1 MSDRPQ
7 LRDDID
13 TLTALVQ
20 QTATHLGIN
29 EAFVEKDFWAIEVLR
44 VCAAGDEI
52 VGGGASEPVSVVFKG
67 GTSLS
72 RVYGLIERFSE
83 DVDILVLFPPG
94 TGTGSRGNSL
104 KRIAMRVQA
113 HLGLPDES
121 CELAGS
127 TKGVHRDVRYRYP
140 RRFVSQSAT
149 EYVLLE
155 MGSRGGPT
163 PRQPHLVRSQVANYA
178 IEVLGE
184 TADEWAEFASVA
196 IDVLSPERTLL
207 EKLALLHDCG
217 TRYAESDKARDAMAL
232 AGRHFY
238 DVHCL
243 LDDTGVREALAQLGP
258 AGVAE
263 LVADV
268 DARSDAAGWSYTPR
282 PNGGFADSAAFAE
295 DAVGR
300 ATAEASYT
308 KALGMVHG
316 HKPTLD
322 ECLATVHRFRK
333 LL

>member
-1 MSDRPQ
+1 MSDRPR
-7 LRDDID
+7 LRNDVD

-20 QTATHLGIN
+20 QAATHLGIN

-52 VGGGASEPVSVVFKG
+52 VVDGAAKPVSVVFKG

-83 DVDILVLFPPG
+83 DIDILVVFPPG

-104 KRIAMRVQA
+104 KRIAVRVQE
-113 HLGLPDES
+113 HLGLSDES
-121 CELAGS
+121 CEVVGS
-127 TKGVHRDVRYRYP
+127 TTGVHRDIRYRYP
-140 RRFVSQSAT
+140 RRFESQAAT
-149 EYVLLE
+149 EDVLLE

-163 PRQPHLVRSQVANYA
+163 PRQPHIVRSQVANYA

-184 TADEWAEFASVA
+184 PEEEWEEFASVA

-217 TRYAESDKARDAMAL
+217 TRYADTDKARDAMAL

-243 LDDTGVREALAQLGP
+243 LNDAGVREALAQLGP
-258 AGVAE
+258 TGVAE

-282 PNGGFADSAAFAE
+282 PNGGFADSAVFAE
-295 DAVGR
+295 DAVSR
-300 ATAEASYT
+300 ATAEASYST
-308 KALGMVHG
+308 ALGMVHG
-316 HKPTLD
+316 QKPTLD
-322 ECLATVHRFRK
+322 ECLATVGRYRE

>member
-1 MSDRPQ
+1 M
-7 LRDDID
+7 IA
-13 TLTALVQ
+13 ALGNYVI
-20 QTATHLGIN
+20 ADK
-29 EAFVEKDFWAIEVLR
+29 AR
-44 VCAAGDEI
+44 
-52 VGGGASEPVSVVFKG
+52 PVSVVFEG

-94 TGTGSRGNSL
+94 TGTGARGNSL
-104 KRIAMRVQA
+104 KRIAMRVQE
-113 HLGLPDES
+113 HLGLPDDS
-121 CELAGS
+121 CEVVGS

-140 RRFVSQSAT
+140 RRFVSQAAT

-243 LDDTGVREALAQLGP
+243 LNDTGVRDALAELGP
-258 AGVAE
+258 TGIAE
-263 LVADV
+263 LAADV
-268 DARSDAAGWSYTPR
+268 DTRSDAAGWSYTPR
-282 PNGGFADSAAFAE
+282 PNRGFADSAAFAE
-295 DAVGR
+295 DAASR
-300 ATAEASYT
+300 ATAEASYST
-308 KALGMVHG
+308 ALGMVHG

-322 ECLATVHRFRK
+322 ECLASVHHFRE